1 MYTNF
6 FLKLIRDTAIINHQ
20 SSLYFSHDATQL
32 LSANFQVSGFPQS
45 TPKAF
50 PFPALEYR

>member
-50 PFPALEYR
+50 PFFLKYR